1 MCKMCCGSVGC
12 VRCVVGV
19 WDVLGELW
27 DVLWEGWVY
36 YVECHFTMQ
45 LFKQYMR
52 NCFNVG
58 FQLFSIGQKK
68 LNQERYVYQTV

>member
-1 MCKMCCGSVGC
+1 MLCGLWEVYEGGMCKVSCG
-12 VRCVVGV
+12 RV
-19 WDVLGELW
+19 WC
-27 DVLWEGWVY
+27 
-36 YVECHFTMQ
+36 YVDCHFTMQ
-45 LFKQYMR
+45 LFKRYIH

>member
-19 WDVLGELW
+19 WDVLG
-27 DVLWEGWVY
+27 VLWEGWVC

-45 LFKQYMR
+45 LFKQYIR
-52 NCFNVG
+52 NF
-58 FQLFSIGQKK
+58 LM
-68 LNQERYVYQTV
+68 